1 MKVNRGILVFICL
14 LLFLSGRSQ
23 TTVSINYNESSRQ
36 ETYAANVLEKAL
48 QENGYTVNKGDG
60 DCRIIF
66 SIDGSQLK
74 AEAFSLSSNGGIIS
88 ITGGDNRGLIYGTLS
103 LVEDIRNGVAL
114 NDFREKNEKPERLEF
129 RALKHNLPWD
139 SYRRSSTIHQ
149 HIETCRD
156 TTYWEAFLD
165 MMVENRFN
173 VLTLWNLHPFPYMIM
188 PKNYPEASP
197 FTEAELKEW
206 QTLYRTIFSMAK
218 DRAIETYIMWYNIFT
233 TPQLARAHN
242 LPIINEERSFF
253 MDADTSELVKHYIR
267 ECVTQ
272 VLEEYPDLTGVGPT
286 LAEGMGGMTPEQRE
300 AWSMEV
306 LIEGMKQANRTMKY
320 IHRAP
325 ASAGTSSGPSTS
337 VEAER
342 LTRSVIEQEAEMG
355 FTEGPIW
362 LEIKFN
368 WSHGHSIPKLIKVH
382 GGNLTDTY
390 WNPVSDK
397 YKIVWHLRNED
408 FFCLRWG
415 VPSFARSHV
424 KMNSHPYVGGY
435 FLGSETYIP
444 AKDYFTTDTD
454 VPWKYG
460 FERQWLFYKIWG
472 RLMYNSDTP
481 DDVFQAEMI
490 RRYGE
495 NGKNLLEASS
505 LAGTTPLRFASF
517 FNFTT
522 DLTLY
527 SEGMLAQLR
536 RTRDNPKTGI
546 FYVSVDRLINQ
557 PPLDPDYVSVAE
569 YVKTIAEGNSFGPE
583 RIIPSDLAKMLEHD
597 CNRALELV
605 KDINVDKDKDKAL
618 VYEVADIKAW
628 SYLGLH
634 FAEKIRGAVA
644 LQTFRI
650 QGGEENKQNAIT
662 HLEKGLQYWDNVI
675 SITRPLYNDMP
686 LVHYSEMDGTS
697 GTRWKEFDHMRFHWE
712 LIRTDVAN
720 DIEIAKESN
729 QN

>member
-1 MKVNRGILVFICL
+1 MKVIRESLVFICL
-14 LLFLSGRSQ
+14 VFFISGKSQ
-23 TTVSINYNESSRQ
+23 TTVSIHYNESSRQ
-36 ETYAANVLEKAL
+36 EIYAANTLERTL
-48 QENGYTVNKGDG
+48 IENGYTVNKGDG
-60 DCRIIF
+60 DYRIIF

-88 ITGGDNRGLIYGTLS
+88 ITGGDNRGLIYGALS

-114 NDFREKNEKPERLEF
+114 NDFREKNEKPESLEF

-139 SYRRSSTIHQ
+139 GYRHSEALHL
-149 HIETCRD
+149 HYETCRD
-156 TTYWEAFLD
+156 TSYWEAFLD
-165 MMVENRFN
+165 MMAENRFN
-173 VLTLWNLHPFPYMIM
+173 VLTIWNLHPFPYMIM

-218 DRAIETYIMWYNIFT
+218 DRAIETYVMWYNIFT

-242 LPIINEERSFF
+242 LPIINEERRFF

-272 VLEEYPDLTGVGPT
+272 VLEEYPDLTGICPRLG
-286 LAEGMGGMTPEQRE
+286 EGMGGMTPEQRE

-306 LIEGMKQANRTMKY
+306 LVEGMKQANRTIKY

-325 ASAGTSSGPSTS
+325 TSANTSSGPSTS

-342 LTRSVIEQEAEMG
+342 LTRSIIEQEAEMG

-362 LEIKFN
+362 IELKFN
-368 WSHGHSIPKLIKVH
+368 WSHGHSTPKLIKVH
-382 GGNLTDTY
+382 GGKLTDTY
-390 WNPVSDK
+390 WNPLSDK
-397 YKIVWHLRNED
+397 YKINWTVRNED

-454 VPWKYG
+454 VPWKYA

-472 RLMYNSDTP
+472 RLMYNSNTP
-481 DDVFQAEMI
+481 DDVFQAEMT

-517 FNFTT
+517 FDFTS

-527 SEGMLAQLR
+527 SEGMLAQQR
-536 RTRDNPKTGI
+536 RTSENPKTGI

-557 PPLDPDYVSVAE
+557 PPLDPVYVSIAE
-569 YVKTIAEGNSFGPE
+569 YVKTIAEGKPFGQE
-583 RIIPSDLAKMLEHD
+583 RVIPPDLADLLESD
-597 CNRALELV
+597 CTRALELV

-650 QGGEENKQNAIT
+650 QGGEENRQNAIT

-675 SITRPLYNDMP
+675 TITRPLYNDMP

-712 LIRTDVAN
+712 LIRPDVAN
-720 DIEIAKESN
+720 DIIIAKESSVY
-729 QN
+729 